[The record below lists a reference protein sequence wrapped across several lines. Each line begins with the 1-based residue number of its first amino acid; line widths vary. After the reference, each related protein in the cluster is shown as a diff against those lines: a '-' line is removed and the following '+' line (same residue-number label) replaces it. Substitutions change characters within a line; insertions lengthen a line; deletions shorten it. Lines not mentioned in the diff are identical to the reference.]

1 MTSGLYSHATKNSE
15 GAEHPPVRFCYER
28 LHYNCENDS
37 EFEHEVLTVFLRTAA
52 MSLVTMMEAISSGDT
67 SALQEAAHGVKGS
80 ALTLG
85 AENFGR
91 LCLALEQMAKEGNT
105 EETQAVLT
113 RAEGEFRELDAELR
127 GYMLKIAA

>member
-1 MTSGLYSHATKNSE
+1 MTSGLYSHAAKKSE
-15 GAEHPPVRFCYER
+15 GEDKPPVRFCYER

-37 EFEHEVLTVFLRTAA
+37 EFEHEVLSVFLRTAA
-52 MSLVTMMEAISSGDT
+52 LSLVTMTEAIVSGDS

-91 LCLALEQMAKEGNT
+91 LCLALEHMAKEGKT

-113 RAEGEFRELDAELR
+113 RVEGEFRELDAELR
-127 GYMLKIAA
+127 GYMRKMAA